1 MFALSLSSI
10 IFPTKVPGAYVK
22 VRVLELE
29 LPLSIPSK
37 YQVLSFRLIFGTVL
51 VKAILVVVFFF
62 FSFVLSGRDQQHL
75 EVSTPA
81 V

>member
-29 LPLSIPSK
+29 LPFSIPSK
-37 YQVLSFRLIFGTVL
+37 YRVLSVRLMFGPVL
-51 VKAILVVVFFF
+51 VKAILVVLFLFCLL
-62 FSFVLSGRDQQHL
+62 SFQGRTSGIWRL
-75 EVSTPA
+75 PG
-81 V
+81 

>member
-1 MFALSLSSI
+1 MFALSLLAI

-62 FSFVLSGRDQQHL
+62 LSFVLSGPHQRHM
-75 EVSTPA
+75 EVTRLG